1 MSTIRESLE
10 AARDK
15 LSAEP
20 TESEGVSE
28 TAPVDPQ
35 AGGEPGI
42 EAADGPHGK
51 DPAAT
56 LGQEQNATS
65 RSRDKSGKFAKESTA
80 KSAPKAVRAMVA
92 DSPQAQSD
100 PQPSTPPP
108 AKLKAPVSWKAT
120 VREKWESLPPEVQEE
135 VLRREG
141 ETTTSLAQAVENK
154 RFRESFK
161 EAVAPYEGMLRA
173 EGLEPMAAV
182 GTLLQTA
189 MALRTAPPGHK
200 AQMLSNMARTFQVP
214 VTDMVVDLV
223 RSGAVSIEA
232 LDSALAGQPTNGH
245 AGGGG
250 HAFDP
255 NQFAQQVERSIMQRL
270 VGQRDQSLKTQSA
283 KQIEEFSQG
292 KEFLDDVRE
301 DMADIMEMA
310 SRRGASMTLE
320 QAYERACRMHPEVSK
335 VMSQRDAAKA
345 AKAKQE
351 ELQRS
356 KLATSSVRSEPSGG
370 GGAGGARTL
379 RDSLMGAV
387 ARHSR
392 G

>member
-1 MSTIRESLE
+1 MSTLRESLE

-20 TESEGVSE
+20 AEPEVLSE
-28 TAPVDPQ
+28 TAPSDPQ
-35 AGGEPGI
+35 AGGAPDV
-42 EAADGPHGK
+42 EAPKSHGK
-51 DPAAT
+51 DLET
-56 LGQEQNATS
+56 TGQEQSATH
-65 RSRDKSGKFAKESTA
+65 RARDKSGKFAKEAVA

-92 DSPQAQSD
+92 DSTPQSESD
-100 PQPSTPPP
+100 PSTIPA
-108 AKLKAPVSWKAT
+108 AKLKAPVSWKPT
-120 VREKWESLPPEVQEE
+120 VREKWEALPPEVQEE
-135 VLRREG
+135 VLRRES
-141 ETTTSLAQAVENK
+141 ETTTSLSQAVENK
-154 RFRESFK
+154 RFRESFR

-232 LDSALAGQPTNGH
+232 LDSALAGQPMNGGASH
-245 AGGGG
+245 GGQT
-250 HAFDP
+250 FDP

-270 VGQRDQSLKTQSA
+270 TGQRDEHLKTQSA

-292 KEFLDDVRE
+292 KEFLEDVRQ
-301 DMADIMEMA
+301 DMADIVEMA
-310 SRRGASMTLE
+310 SRRGVALTLE

-335 VMSQRDAAKA
+335 VMSQRDAAKV
-345 AKAKQE
+345 AKARQE

-379 RDSLMGAV
+379 RDTLMGAV